1 MSAGQ
6 SDRHNQICACQN
18 TTNRIFVPV
27 NDRDRL
33 LFWITG
39 FELAELLTK
48 GTYLPHCQSSALNKP
63 LLFSAICLPIS
74 VPLFFTLSTAF
85 PFSIP

>member
-1 MSAGQ
+1 MLQESNP
-6 SDRHNQICACQN
+6 HWILHM
-18 TTNRIFVPV
+18 TH
-27 NDRDRL
+27 RL